1 MEQTVYKKLAQKL
14 DAIPNGFPATESGV
28 ELRIL
33 EWMFT
38 PEEAALAA
46 EMRLR
51 AESAD
56 EIAPRASQDPQ
67 AAYATLKAMVRKGLI
82 YAKRAEGKL
91 KFGLLPFAIGIYE
104 EQLGRMDQEF
114 AQMFEDYYHEAL
126 GKPLLDQPALLRVI
140 PVEESIPVEIEI
152 FPYERASELLSRA
165 RSFGVRDCI
174 CRTQQ
179 ALLGNRCHYPME
191 SCLVFASAEGVFASD
206 PITREIT
213 KEEAFQILR
222 EAEEAGLVH
231 SSGNYRQGHYYICNC
246 CTCCC
251 AIMRGIAE
259 LGIPTAVAR
268 SDFYAAVDPELCTGC
283 ETCLE
288 RCQFGAPSL
297 VDDVC
302 QVDRQRC
309 VGCGLCVSTC
319 PGEALRLERKP
330 PAERTPLP
338 EGRKQWWVE
347 RAQTRQISLQDM
359 L

>member
-1 MEQTVYKKLAQKL
+1 MTQTVYKKLAQRL

-38 PEEAALAA
+38 PDEAALAA
-46 EMRLR
+46 EMRLK
-51 AESAD
+51 AESAE
-56 EIAPRASQDPQ
+56 EIAPRAGQDPQ
-67 AAYATLKAMVRKGLI
+67 AAYATLKTMVRKGLI

-91 KFGLLPFAIGIYE
+91 KFGLLPFAVGSYE
-104 EQLGRMDQEF
+104 EQLRRMDEEL
-114 AQMFEDYYHEAL
+114 ARLFEDYYHEAL
-126 GKPLLDQPALLRVI
+126 SQALLGQPAPMRVI

-152 FPYERASELLSRA
+152 FPYERASQLLSRA

-191 SCLVFASAEGVFASD
+191 NCLVFARAEGVFVND

-213 KEEAFQILR
+213 KEEALQILR

-251 AIMRGIAE
+251 AVMRGITE
-259 LGIPTAVAR
+259 LGIPTAVAK
-268 SDFYAAVDPELCTGC
+268 SDFYAAVDEELCTGC

-288 RCQFGAPSL
+288 RCQFGALSL
-297 VDDVC
+297 VDDVS
-302 QVDRQRC
+302 QVDRARC

-319 PGEALRLERKP
+319 PSEALRLERKP
-330 PAERTPLP
+330 PAERLPLP
-338 EGRKQWWVE
+338 ADRKQWWAE
-347 RAQTRQISLQDM
+347 RAETRQISLQDV

>member
-1 MEQTVYKKLAQKL
+1 MEQTVYKKLAQRL
-14 DAIPNGFPATESGV
+14 DAIPNSFPATESGV

-46 EMRLR
+46 EMRLK

-56 EIAPRASQDPQ
+56 EIAHRAGQDSQ

-82 YAKRAEGKL
+82 YARRAEGKL
-91 KFGLLPFAIGIYE
+91 NFGLMPFAVGIFE
-104 EQLGRMDQEF
+104 EQLGRMDGEF

-126 GKPLLDQPALLRVI
+126 GKGLLDQPALHRVV

-191 SCLVFASAEGVFASD
+191 NCLVFASAEGVFAKD

-213 KEEAFQILR
+213 REEAFQILR
-222 EAEEAGLVH
+222 ETEEAGLVH

-251 AIMRGIAE
+251 AIMRGISE
-259 LGIPTAVAR
+259 LDIPTAVAK
-268 SDFYAAVDPELCTGC
+268 SDFYATVDEELCTAC

-319 PGEALRLERKP
+319 SGEALRLERKP

-347 RAQTRQISLQDM
+347 RAKNRQISLQDM

>member
-1 MEQTVYKKLAQKL
+1 MEQTVYRKLAQKL
-14 DAIPNGFPATESGV
+14 DAIPNGFPATESGI

-33 EWMFT
+33 EWIFT

-56 EIAPRASQDPQ
+56 EIAPRVGQDPK
-67 AAYATLKAMVRKGLI
+67 AAYGTLKAMVRKGLI
-82 YAKRAEGKL
+82 YTKRDEGKL
-91 KFGLLPFAIGIYE
+91 KFGLLPFAVGIYE
-104 EQLGRMDQEF
+104 EQLERIDEEF
-114 AQMFEDYYHEAL
+114 AQMFEDYYREAL
-126 GKPLLDQPALLRVI
+126 SDALLGQPAPMRVV
-140 PVEESIPVEIEI
+140 PVEESIPVDIEI
-152 FPYERASELLSRA
+152 FPYERASEMLNQA
-165 RSFGVRDCI
+165 QSFGVRDCI

-191 SCLVFASAEGVFASD
+191 SCLLFASAEGVFAND
-206 PITREIT
+206 PVTREVT
-213 KEEAFQILR
+213 REEAFQILR

-231 SSGNYRQGHYYICNC
+231 SSGNYSRGHYYICNC

-251 AIMRGIAE
+251 AILRGIAE
-259 LGIPTAVAR
+259 FDIPTAIAR
-268 SDFYAAVDPELCTGC
+268 SDFYAALDGELCTAC

-288 RCQFGAPSL
+288 RCQFGALSL

-302 QVDRQRC
+302 QVERARC

-319 PGEALRLERKP
+319 SSEALRLERKP

-338 EGRKQWWVE
+338 EGRKHWWVE
-347 RAQTRQISLQDM
+347 RAKDRQISLEGV

>member
-1 MEQTVYKKLAQKL
+1 MEQTVYKKLVQRL
-14 DAIPNGFPATESGV
+14 DAIPNGFPPTESGV

-51 AESAD
+51 AESAE
-56 EIAPRASQDPQ
+56 EIAPRAGQDPQ

-82 YAKRAEGKL
+82 YAKRVEGKL
-91 KFGLLPFAIGIYE
+91 KFGLLVFVVGIYE
-104 EQLGRMDQEF
+104 EQLGRMDEEL

-126 GKPLLDQPALLRVI
+126 GKALLDQPALHRVI

-152 FPYERASELLSRA
+152 FPYERASELLSGA

-191 SCLVFASAEGVFASD
+191 NCLLFASAEGAFAKD

-213 KEEAFQILR
+213 REEAFQVLR
-222 EAEEAGLVH
+222 ETEEAGLVH
-231 SSGNYRQGHYYICNC
+231 SSGNYRQGHNYICNC

-251 AIMRGIAE
+251 GFMRGISE
-259 LGIPTAVAR
+259 LDIPTAVAR
-268 SDFYAAVDPELCTGC
+268 SDFYSAVDEELCTGC
-283 ETCLE
+283 EICLE
-288 RCQFGAPSL
+288 RCQFGALSL

-302 QVDRQRC
+302 QVDQQHC
-309 VGCGLCVSTC
+309 VGCGLCVSAC
-319 PGEALRLERKP
+319 PDEALRLERKP

-338 EGRKQWWVE
+338 ADRKQWWVE
-347 RAQTRQISLQDM
+347 RAKNRQISLQDM
-359 L
+359 F

>member
-1 MEQTVYKKLAQKL
+1 MQQTIYKKLAQRL

-28 ELRIL
+28 ELKIL

-46 EMRLR
+46 EMRLK
-51 AESAD
+51 AESAE
-56 EIAPRASQDPQ
+56 EIATRAGQDPQ
-67 AAYATLKAMVRKGLI
+67 TAYATLKGMVRKGLI

-91 KFGLLPFAIGIYE
+91 KFGLLPFAVGIYE
-104 EQLGRMDQEF
+104 EQLRRIDKEF
-114 AQMFEDYYHEAL
+114 AQMFEDYYQEAL
-126 GKPLLDQPALLRVI
+126 HKALLGQPAQLRVI
-140 PVEESIPVEIEI
+140 PVEESIPVDIEI
-152 FPYERASELLSRA
+152 FPYERASELLNRA

-179 ALLGNRCHYPME
+179 ALLGNRCEYPME
-191 SCLVFASAEGVFASD
+191 SCLVFARAEGVFAND

-251 AIMRGIAE
+251 ALMRGITE

-268 SDFYAAVDPELCTGC
+268 SDFYAAVDSELCTAC

-288 RCQFGAPSL
+288 RCRFGALS

-302 QVDRQRC
+302 QVDRVRC

-319 PGEALRLERKP
+319 PSGALRLERKP

-347 RAQTRQISLQDM
+347 RAKNRQISLEDM

>member
-1 MEQTVYKKLAQKL
+1 MTQTVYKKLAQRL
-14 DAIPNGFPATESGV
+14 DAVPNGFPATESGI

-33 EWMFT
+33 EWIFT

-46 EMRLR
+46 EMHLK

-56 EIAPRASQDPQ
+56 EIAPRTGQDPK
-67 AAYATLKAMVRKGLI
+67 AAYATLKGMVREGLI
-82 YAKRAEGKL
+82 YAKREEGQL
-91 KFGLLPFAIGIYE
+91 KFGLLPFAIGFYE
-104 EQLGRMDQEF
+104 EQLRRIDQEF
-114 AQMFEDYYHEAL
+114 AQMFEDYYQEAL
-126 GKPLLDQPALLRVI
+126 HKALLGQPAQLRVI
-140 PVEESIPVEIEI
+140 PVEESIPVEIEV
-152 FPYERASELLSRA
+152 FPYERASELLSQA
-165 RSFGVRDCI
+165 RSFGVRNCI

-179 ALLGNRCHYPME
+179 GLLGNLCHYPME
-191 SCLVFASAEGVFASD
+191 SCMVFASAEGVFAHD

-251 AIMRGIAE
+251 AVLRGIAE

-268 SDFYAAVDPELCTGC
+268 SDFYAAVDGGLCTAC
-283 ETCLE
+283 ETCLG
-288 RCQFGAPSL
+288 RCQFGALSL

-302 QVDRQRC
+302 QVDRNRC

-319 PGEALRLERKP
+319 TSGALRLERKP
-330 PAERTPLP
+330 SAERTPLP

-347 RAQTRQISLQDM
+347 RAENRQIPLQDM